1 MTALGMRMRTLWR
14 MRRGV
19 LACAALGVLVAVWS
33 VAKVS
38 LFPPGLTPRA
48 LEMATASTQV
58 VVDTRRS
65 TLLDLRQDN
74 YLETLTNRAVL
85 LGNVMAIGQVRT
97 AIAHRARIPAE
108 ALEVTPPLTQK
119 QPRALA
125 AFGNERQTTD
135 ILALNDRYRLKIH
148 VNPTVPVLYL
158 YSQTPTAGSAE
169 ALANAAVD
177 AMRDYLR
184 RLARSRGTPQA
195 EQIRVAQLGQARGEV
210 INAGVEWQVAL
221 LAFLMTFAASC
232 ATLIFAS
239 RVKHGWRLAA
249 LTERAAAR

>member
-1 MTALGMRMRTLWR
+1 MLWR

-19 LACAALGVLVAVWS
+19 FVCAVLGLLVAVWS

-38 LFPPGLTPRA
+38 LFPPGLEPRP

-58 VVDTRRS
+58 VVDTPRS
-65 TLLDLRQDN
+65 TLIDLRQDN

-85 LGNVMAIGQVRT
+85 LGNVMAIGSVRED
-97 AIAHRARIPAE
+97 IARRARIPAE

-125 AFGNERQTTD
+125 AFGNERRTTD
-135 ILALNDRYRLKIH
+135 ILKLNDQYRLKIH
-148 VNPTVPVLYL
+148 VNPTVPVLYI
-158 YSQTPTAGSAE
+158 YSQTPTAASAE
-169 ALANAAVD
+169 GLVKAAVD
-177 AMRDYLR
+177 AMREHMS
-184 RLARSRGTPQA
+184 RLAQSTGTPEG
-195 EQIRVAQLGQARGEV
+195 EQIRVTELGRARGEE
-210 INAGVEWQVAL
+210 INAGIEWQVAF

-239 RVKHGWRLAA
+239 RVTDGWRLAA
-249 LTERAAAR
+249 LTERPVG

>member
-1 MTALGMRMRTLWR
+1 MTGFGMRMRMLWR
-14 MRRGV
+14 LRMGV
-19 LACAALGVLVAVWS
+19 FACAALGLLVAVWS

-38 LFPPGLTPRA
+38 LFPPELTPRA

-58 VVDTRRS
+58 VVDTPRS

-85 LGNVMAIGQVRT
+85 LGNVMAIGRVRT
-97 AIAHRARIPAE
+97 AIADRARIPAE

-125 AFGNERQTTD
+125 AFGNDRQTTD
-135 ILALNDRYRLKIH
+135 ILKLNDRYRLKIH
-148 VNPTVPVLYL
+148 VNPTVPVLYI
-158 YSQTPTAGSAE
+158 YAQTPSAASAE

-177 AMRDYLR
+177 AMRGYLS
-184 RLARSRGTPQA
+184 RLGQSRGTP
-195 EQIRVAQLGQARGEV
+195 ETERIRVAQLGQARGEV
-210 INAGVEWQVAL
+210 INAGIEWQVAF

-232 ATLIFAS
+232 ATLIFVS
-239 RVKHGWRLAA
+239 RVKDGWRLAA
-249 LTERAAAR
+249 VSERAAAG

>member
-1 MTALGMRMRTLWR
+1 MTRFGMRMRMLWR

-19 LACAALGVLVAVWS
+19 YACAALGLLVAVWS

-48 LEMATASTQV
+48 LEVATASTQV
-58 VVDTRRS
+58 VVDTPRS

-85 LGNVMAIGQVRT
+85 LGNVMAIGKVR
-97 AIAHRARIPAE
+97 ASIARRARIPAD

-125 AFGNERQTTD
+125 AFGNKRRTSD
-135 ILALNDRYRLKIH
+135 ILTLNDQYRLKIH
-148 VNPTVPVLYL
+148 VNPTVPVLYI

-169 ALANAAVD
+169 LLANAAVD
-177 AMRDYLR
+177 ATRKHLS
-184 RLARSRGTPQA
+184 RLAQSTGTPET
-195 EQIRVAQLGQARGEV
+195 EQIRVTQLGRARGEV
-210 INAGVEWQVAL
+210 INAGIEWQVAF

-239 RVKHGWRLAA
+239 RVKDGWRLAA
-249 LTERAAAR
+249 MSERAAG

>member
-1 MTALGMRMRTLWR
+1 MTPVGMRMRTLWR
-14 MRRGV
+14 LRRGV
-19 LACAALGVLVAVWS
+19 FVCAVLALLVAVWC

-58 VVDTRRS
+58 VVDTPRS

-85 LGNVMAIGQVRT
+85 LGNVMAIGKVR
-97 AIAHRARIPAE
+97 AEIARRARIPAE

-125 AFGNERQTTD
+125 AFGNKRRTTD
-135 ILALNDRYRLKIH
+135 ILQLNDQYRLKIH

-158 YSQTPTAGSAE
+158 YSQTPTTGSAE

-177 AMRDYLR
+177 AMRGYLR
-184 RLARSRGTPQA
+184 RLAQSRGTP
-195 EQIRVAQLGQARGEV
+195 ETERIRVAQLGQARGEV
-210 INAGVEWQVAL
+210 INGGVEWQVAF
-221 LAFLMTFAASC
+221 LAFLMTLAASC
-232 ATLIFAS
+232 ATLIFVS
-239 RVKHGWRLAA
+239 RVKDGWRLAA
-249 LTERAAAR
+249 WSERASAG